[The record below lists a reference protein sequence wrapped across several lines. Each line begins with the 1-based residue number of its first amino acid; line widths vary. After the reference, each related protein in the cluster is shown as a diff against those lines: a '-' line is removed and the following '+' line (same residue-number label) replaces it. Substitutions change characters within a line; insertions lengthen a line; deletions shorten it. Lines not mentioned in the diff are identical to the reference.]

1 MRITRWMVQASGLAV
16 LVLLTACGA
25 PQEAPVETAGA
36 EPPLLDRELFF
47 GNPEIAGAQISPEGE
62 HVSFLKE
69 YENGVRNIWVKTRD
83 QSFEDARPLTA
94 DERPVP
100 FYFWTQDGKYV
111 LYVQDKG
118 GNEDFH
124 IYAVDPRAE
133 PEEGSAVPPARN
145 LTPFEGVRATI
156 YAVPERTPEEILI
169 GLNDRD
175 PRLHDVYRLNLTTG
189 ERELLIENT
198 YEVGGWISDLD
209 GDVRLAYRQKQDGGS
224 EILKVE
230 DGGLGEVLYSCNF
243 RETCQPVRFHKDG
256 EHLYFQTNKGEDV
269 DLTRLVLM
277 DAETG
282 ATELVEADPEGEVD
296 FGGTVFDDV
305 TEELMATYYVGDRR
319 RIYPKTE
326 KAEAALAT
334 LREQLPDGELNLS
347 SQTSDSRLWIVS
359 VSRDVDPGS
368 VYLFDREAGTTEK
381 LYSSRPELPTEHLA
395 EMRPVRY
402 TARDGREIHAYLT
415 LPPGQGEQDLPVVIN
430 PHGGPWARDTW
441 GYDAFAQFLANRG
454 YAVLQPNFRGSTG
467 YGKEFLNAGNEEW
480 GTGAMQ
486 HDITDGVNYLVE
498 EGIADPDRV
507 CIMGGSYG
515 GYATLAGLAFT
526 PDLYTCGVS
535 IVGPSNLITLLE
547 TIPPYWGPAA
557 KKMFNVRLGD
567 PDDPEDRE
575 RLIVQSP
582 LSSAEEIEAPL
593 LVIQGANDPRV
604 KQAESDQI
612 VEAMHR
618 LGREVRYLVAPDEGH
633 GFRAEKNRLAMNVA
647 WEKFLADHLDG
658 RFQEEVDPEIAAH
671 LETLWVD
678 PASVEVDGGP
688 EVAPRG

>member
-1 MRITRWMVQASGLAV
+1 MRSTRWLIQALGLTLV
-16 LVLLTACGA
+16 VLLAGCA
-25 PQEAPVETAGA
+25 AQEEPAQVA
-36 EPPLLDRELFF
+36 EQAPPLLDRELFF
-47 GNPEIAGAQISPEGE
+47 GNPEISNAQISPDGE
-62 HVSFLKE
+62 FITFLKE
-69 YENGVRNIWVKTRD
+69 YNDIRNVWIKGRD
-83 QSFEDARPLTA
+83 EAFEDARPLTA
-94 DERPVP
+94 DDRPVP
-100 FYFWTQDGKYV
+100 FYFWSQDGRYM

-124 IYAVDPRAE
+124 IYAVDPRTE
-133 PEEGSAVPPARN
+133 PEEGAEVPAARN
-145 LTPFEGVRATI
+145 LTPLEGVRAYI
-156 YAVPERTPEEILI
+156 YALPERTPDEIII

-175 PRLHDVYRLNLTTG
+175 PRLHDVYRLDLTTG

-198 YEVGGWISDLD
+198 YEIGRWITDLD
-209 GDVRLAYRQKQDGGS
+209 GNVRLAYRQKQNGGS

-230 DGGLGEVLYSCNF
+230 DGALGDVIYSCNP

-256 EHLYFQTNKGEDV
+256 EHLYFQSNKGEDV
-269 DLTRLVLM
+269 DLIRLLLM
-277 DAETG
+277 DAATG
-282 ATELVEADPEGEVD
+282 ETELVEADPEGEVD
-296 FGGTVFDDV
+296 FGGAAFDDA
-305 TEELMATYYVGDRR
+305 TEELMATVYVGDRV

-326 KAEAALAT
+326 EAEAALAI
-334 LREQLPDGELNLS
+334 LREQLPDGELNVS
-347 SQTSDSRLWIVS
+347 SQTSDSQLWVVS

-368 VYLFDREAGTTEK
+368 VYLFDQDAGTTEK

-395 EMRPVRY
+395 QMKPVRY
-402 TARDGREIHAYLT
+402 EARDGLEIPAYLT
-415 LPPGQGEQDLPVVIN
+415 LPKGKGESDLPVVVV
-430 PHGGPWARDTW
+430 PHGGPWARDRW
-441 GYDAFAQFLANRG
+441 GYDSLAQFLANRG

-486 HDITDGVNYLVE
+486 HDITDGVEYLID
-498 EGIADPDRV
+498 EGIADPEQV

-526 PDLYTCGVS
+526 PDLYRCGVS

-567 PDDPEDRE
+567 PENPEDRD
-575 RLIVQSP
+575 RLIEQSP
-582 LSSAEEIEAPL
+582 LFAANKIEAPL

-612 VEAMHR
+612 VAAMHE
-618 LGREVRYLVAPDEGH
+618 LGREVKYLVAPDEGH

-647 WEKFLADHLDG
+647 FEEFLADHLDG
-658 RFQEEVDPEIAAH
+658 RFQVDVDPEIAQH

-678 PASVEVDGGP
+678 PATVEVDGAP